1 MTPFLDLRGIA
12 ARFGRFELEVDA
24 AFSGGWTAL
33 FGPSGAGKTTLLEII
48 TGLRRPAAG
57 RVVMNGRVLFDAAGK
72 IAVPPHR
79 RKIGYMPQDLALFPH
94 LSVRANLLYGC
105 PAPEPAADFQRV
117 SERLEIAALLEKQPD
132 ALSGG
137 EKQRVAL
144 ARALLARPA
153 LLLLDEPLS
162 ALDAPLK
169 ERIVPFLQR
178 VRDEFRVPT
187 LYVTHAADEVVALC
201 ERAVVLRAGR
211 IAADGPVGELFMPR
225 ETPGYRLRDTVAVD
239 LRATDA

>member
-1 MTPFLDLRGIA
+1 MTPFLELRGVAI
-12 ARFGRFELEVDA
+12 RLGRFDLEVDA
-24 AFSGGWTAL
+24 SFSKDWTAL

-48 TGLRRPAAG
+48 TGLRRPDAG
-57 RVVMNGRVLFDAAGK
+57 RIVMNGRVLFDAARK
-72 IAVPPHR
+72 IDMPPHR
-79 RKIGYMPQDLALFPH
+79 RNIGYVPQDLALFPH
-94 LSVRANLLYGC
+94 LSVRANLVYGC
-105 PAPEPAADFQRV
+105 TMPDPGALLTRV
-117 SERLEIAALLEKQPD
+117 SECLEIAALLNKNPG

-144 ARALLARPA
+144 ARALLAGPA

-187 LYVTHAADEVVALC
+187 VYVTHSADEVVALC
-201 ERAVVLRAGR
+201 GRALVLRAGR
-211 IAADGPVGELFMPR
+211 IVAEGAVGELFVPR
-225 ETPGYRLRDTVAVD
+225 ATPGYCLRDA
-239 LRATDA
+239 